1 MDNYNIPH
9 EFVLMPNANHPFWN
23 MREWFIP
30 TLDAVDNFLK
40 KHLKKK

>member
-9 EFVLMPNANHPFWN
+9 EFVLMPNANYPSWN